1 MTPAD
6 YKHAV
11 ALLKK
16 YSYHYY
22 VLDDPITTD
31 EEYDIL
37 YHQVVAYEG
46 EHPDEIIIDS
56 PTQRVGDVP
65 QDKFDKA
72 QHLSRM
78 WSLEDLFNRDELE
91 TWVNRI
97 TKVYGDIRF
106 YCEPKFDGASL
117 NLIYDNGALVQ
128 AITRGDGVEGEDVTQ
143 NAKTIQSIPLTI
155 DYAGR
160 IEIRGEVVIFKED
173 FEKINEER
181 LRAGESLFANPR
193 NAAAGSLRQLDTR
206 ITASRRLVF
215 MPYGIGFNALEIKN
229 LSERMEWVYAL
240 GFRNP
245 HMTHLCESAE
255 QIETFYHKMRI
266 ERDNFAMLLDGM
278 VIKVDSIAVQDELGY
293 TVKNPRWAAAYKF
306 PAIEKLTT
314 LRDVILQ
321 VGRSGVVTP
330 VAIVE
335 PVDIEGVV
343 VERSTLHNFDEIER
357 KDIRIGDKVII
368 LRSGDVIPKIVKVI
382 ASERTGNE
390 QAIPRPTQCPVCG
403 SELLDEGA
411 LIKCQNM
418 GCEARVVNSII
429 YFASKQCLNIDGLGD
444 KIVEALHSAGLV
456 HEVSDLFS
464 LTMEQLLSLEGFKE
478 KKSRNLLSA
487 IAATKGCDCWRFINA
502 LGIEHIGEVAS
513 KTLCGAFGIA
523 FDRASREEILA
534 LEGFG
539 GEMVESILEF
549 VRVNQA
555 KIDHLRNILQPIA
568 PVKVEAIENPFK
580 GKSVVITG
588 SMSVPRDQIKAI
600 LESLGAKVASSVSKK
615 TDYVVYGEDAGSKY
629 DKAVEL
635 GVRLLTESEFRAMC
649 EASESAP
656 LSDSAPTAQRAAVKI
671 KNSLFD

>member
-1 MTPAD
+1 MTHTE
-6 YKHAV
+6 YQNAV
-11 ALLKK
+11 DLLKK
-16 YSYHYY
+16 QSYHYY

-37 YHQVVAYEG
+37 YHKVVAYEH
-46 EHPDEIIIDS
+46 ENPSHILADS
-56 PTQRVGDVP
+56 PTRRVGDVP
-65 QDKFDKA
+65 QEKFEKA
-72 QHLSRM
+72 RHLSRM
-78 WSLEDLFNRDELE
+78 WSLEDLFNREELD

-97 TKVYGDIRF
+97 TKVYGNVAF
-106 YCEPKFDGASL
+106 GCEPKFDGASL
-117 NLIYDNGALVQ
+117 NLIYDNGVLSQ
-128 AITRGDGVEGEDVTQ
+128 AITRGDGVEGEEVTQ
-143 NAKTIQSIPLTI
+143 NAKTIQSVPLTI
-155 DYAGR
+155 PYNGR
-160 IEIRGEVVIFKED
+160 IEIRGEVVIFKDD

-181 LRAGESLFANPR
+181 LKNGESLFANPR

-215 MPYGIGFNALEIKN
+215 MPYGIGENTLDIPN

-240 GFRNP
+240 GFRRP
-245 HMTHLCESAE
+245 AMRHVCSSADA
-255 QIETFYHKMRI
+255 IEGFYQEMLSVRDTF
-266 ERDNFAMLLDGM
+266 EMLLDGM
-278 VIKVDSIAVQDELGY
+278 VIKVDSVRVQDELGY
-293 TVKNPRWAAAYKF
+293 TVKNPRWASAYKF

-335 PVDIEGVV
+335 PVNIEGVT

-357 KDIRIGDKVII
+357 KDIRLGDKVII

-382 ASERTGNE
+382 AAERTGNE
-390 QAIPRPTQCPVCG
+390 QVVERPTLCPVCG

-411 LIKCQNM
+411 LIKCQNLS
-418 GCEARVVNSII
+418 CEARIVNSII

-444 KIVEALHSAGLV
+444 KIVEALHKTGLV
-456 HEVSDLFS
+456 HEVSDLFD
-464 LTMEQLLSLEGFKE
+464 LTMDQLLALEGFKE
-478 KKSRNLLSA
+478 KKSRNLLDA
-487 IAATKGCDCWRFINA
+487 IAAAKGCDCWRFINA

-513 KTLCGAFGIA
+513 KVLCGAFGTA
-523 FDRASREEILA
+523 FDVATRDEIIA

-549 VRVNQA
+549 VRVNGE
-555 KIDHLRNILQPIA
+555 KIQTLRSILNPVA
-568 PVKVEAIENPFK
+568 PVKIEAAENPFK

-588 SMSVPRDQIKAI
+588 TMSVPRDQIKNL

-615 TDYVVYGEDAGSKY
+615 TDFVVYGEDAGSKY

-635 GVRLLTESEFRAMC
+635 GVNLLSESEFREMT
-649 EASESAP
+649 SVQ
-656 LSDSAPTAQRAAVKI
+656 TAQEETLPAEETKGQGQ
-671 KNSLFD
+671 LF

>member
-1 MTPAD
+1 MTRTD
-6 YKHAV
+6 YKNAV
-11 ALLKK
+11 ELLKK
-16 YSYHYY
+16 YAYHYY

-37 YHQVVAYEG
+37 YHQVVAYES
-46 EHPDEIIIDS
+46 EYPADIISDS
-56 PTQRVGDVP
+56 PTQRVGDMP

-78 WSLEDLFNRDELE
+78 WSLEDLFNREELD
-91 TWVNRI
+91 TWFNRI
-97 TKVYGDIRF
+97 TKVYGDVRF

-117 NLIYDNGALVQ
+117 NLIYDNGVLVQ

-143 NAKTIQSIPLTI
+143 NAKTIQSIPLSI
-155 DYAGR
+155 DYTGR

-181 LRAGESLFANPR
+181 LRTGESLFANPR

-215 MPYGIGFNALEIKN
+215 MPYGIGANTLEIKN
-229 LSERMEWVYAL
+229 LSQRMEWVYAL

-245 HMTHLCESAE
+245 NMTHLCESAE
-255 QIETFYHKMRI
+255 DIEHFYHEMRI

-314 LRDVILQ
+314 LCDVILQ

-335 PVDIEGVV
+335 PVDIEGVT

-382 ASERTGNE
+382 ASERTGSE
-390 QAIPRPTQCPVCG
+390 QIIPRPTQCPVCG

-456 HEVSDLFS
+456 HEVSDLFD
-464 LTMEQLLSLEGFKE
+464 LNMDQLLSLEGFKE
-478 KKSRNLLSA
+478 KKSSNLLDA
-487 IAATKGCDCWRFINA
+487 IAAAKGCDCWRFINA

-513 KTLCGAFGIA
+513 KTLCTAFGIA
-523 FDRASREEILA
+523 FDTASREEILA

-549 VRVNQA
+549 VRVNQS
-555 KIDHLRNILQPIA
+555 KIENLRNILQPVA
-568 PVKVEAIENPFK
+568 PVKVEASENPFK

-600 LESLGAKVASSVSKK
+600 LESLGAKIVSSVSKK

-629 DKAVEL
+629 DKALEL
-635 GVRLLTESEFRAMC
+635 GVKLLTESDFRSMMSSSDETNDNSN
-649 EASESAP
+649 EAAKG
-656 LSDSAPTAQRAAVKI
+656 QGQ
-671 KNSLFD
+671 LF

>member
-1 MTPAD
+1 MTHTE
-6 YKHAV
+6 YQSAV
-11 ALLKK
+11 ELLKK

-37 YHQVVAYEG
+37 YHKVVAYEH
-46 EHPDEIIIDS
+46 ENPSHILADS
-56 PTQRVGDVP
+56 PTQRVGDQP
-65 QDKFDKA
+65 QEKFDKA
-72 QHLSRM
+72 RHLSRM
-78 WSLEDLFNRDELE
+78 WSLEDLFNRDELD

-97 TKVYGDIRF
+97 TKVYGNVTF
-106 YCEPKFDGASL
+106 GCEPKFDGASL
-117 NLIYDNGALVQ
+117 NLIYEGGRLSQ

-143 NAKTIQSIPLTI
+143 NAKTIQSIPLSI

-160 IEIRGEVVIFKED
+160 IEIRGEVVIFKDD
-173 FEKINEER
+173 FEQINEER
-181 LRAGESLFANPR
+181 LKNGESLFANPR

-215 MPYGIGFNALEIKN
+215 MPYGIGENSLDIPN
-229 LSERMEWVYAL
+229 LSERMEWVYGL
-240 GFRNP
+240 GFRRP
-245 HMTHLCESAE
+245 AMRHVCRSAE
-255 QIETFYHKMRI
+255 EIEGFYQEMLGVRDTF
-266 ERDNFAMLLDGM
+266 EMLLDGM
-278 VIKVDSIAVQDELGY
+278 VIKVDSISVQDELGY

-306 PAIEKLTT
+306 PAIEKLTV

-335 PVDIEGVV
+335 PVDIEGVT
-343 VERSTLHNFDEIER
+343 VERSTLHNFDEIQR

-382 ASERTGNE
+382 ASERTGGE
-390 QAIPRPTQCPVCG
+390 AVVPRPTHCPVCG

-411 LIKCQNM
+411 LIKCQNLS
-418 GCEARVVNSII
+418 CEARVVNSII

-444 KIVEALHSAGLV
+444 KIVEALHKAGLV
-456 HEVSDLFS
+456 HDVSDLFS

-478 KKSRNLLSA
+478 KKSRNLIDA
-487 IAATKGCDCWRFINA
+487 IAAARGCECWRFINA

-513 KTLCGAFGIA
+513 KTLCGAFGTA
-523 FDRASREEILA
+523 FDTASREEILA

-549 VRVNQA
+549 VRVNGG
-555 KIDHLRNILQPIA
+555 KIETLRRILNPVA
-568 PVKVEAIENPFK
+568 PVKIEAAENPFK

-588 SMSVPRDQIKAI
+588 TMSVPRDVIKNL

-635 GVRLLTESEFRAMC
+635 GVALLTESAFREMC
-649 EASESAP
+649 EADASAP
-656 LSDSAPTAQRAAVKI
+656 LADEAPTPQGSGVKP
-671 KNSLFD
+671 KYSLFD